1 MRESAWIGIDFG
13 TSGCRVCAIDL
24 LGNIIAQ
31 IEQNFSA
38 PPYPYPSPKQQS
50 HYLFEALKDLVK
62 QIPEFVIESISIDAT
77 SSSVMLSDRQGN
89 PLTEMLMYNDQH
101 ASLASEKI
109 AEKAPINS
117 AVRGPSS
124 GLAKLLYFQSTLALP
139 EKYYLLHQADWLAI
153 QLGATPGMTDYN
165 NALKSGFDVIA
176 NHWPSWL
183 KSITPL
189 SVLPTVVA
197 PGTLIGKLSA
207 AVMLELGIKQ
217 SEAPLIKAG
226 TTDSLAAFIATGAN
240 RVGEGVTS
248 LGSTLV
254 LKLICKNPVFDAET
268 GLYSH
273 KLGNRWLCGGA
284 SNTGGAVLRHFFTDE
299 QLMTLSQKIDLKQSP
314 PNYYPLLKPG
324 ERFPIADPNYPAQ
337 MLPRPAE
344 DHLFLH
350 GLLAGIASVEKTGY
364 QYLQQLS
371 DTPLTS
377 IRSVGGG
384 ARNPVWTQLRQSL
397 LQVPFELVE
406 NTEAAYGSALLARDG
421 LTLFQ

>member
-50 HYLFEALKDLVK
+50 HYLFEALKGLVK

-77 SSSVMLSDRQGN
+77 SGSVMLSDHQGN

-183 KSITPL
+183 KSI
-189 SVLPTVVA
+189 
-197 PGTLIGKLSA
+197 
-207 AVMLELGIKQ
+207 
-217 SEAPLIKAG
+217 IKAG

-299 QLMTLSQKIDLKQSP
+299 QLMTLSQKWLMIIL
-314 PNYYPLLKPG
+314 PL
-324 ERFPIADPNYPAQ
+324 
-337 MLPRPAE
+337 
-344 DHLFLH
+344 
-350 GLLAGIASVEKTGY
+350 
-364 QYLQQLS
+364 
-371 DTPLTS
+371 
-377 IRSVGGG
+377 
-384 ARNPVWTQLRQSL
+384 
-397 LQVPFELVE
+397 
-406 NTEAAYGSALLARDG
+406 
-421 LTLFQ
+421 